1 MSLSSGN
8 FSSALSWIGSL
19 CGLCVSVF
27 AACAA
32 VRMGHRL
39 HQRRAYIL
47 ILSSALF
54 FLSVFLGAPFL
65 FDRLDALWGL
75 RPYNAQIQ
83 SLSSSIR
90 APLYDS
96 VSLSLQIRNG
106 GSQTWD
112 STVADGPGFLSW
124 HVLNA
129 EGAMLRFDNRRIPF
143 PHPLPPGETAPISVT
158 FCPFEEGLTE
168 GRYYL
173 DFDVVCEGQFWFA
186 DRGSL
191 PCRVGLEVTR

>member
-8 FSSALSWIGSL
+8 FASMLSWIGPL
-19 CGLCVSVF
+19 CGLCVSVL
-27 AACAA
+27 AACTA

-39 HQRRAYIL
+39 RQKRAYLL

-54 FLSVFLGAPFL
+54 LLSAFLGAPLL
-65 FDRLDALWGL
+65 FDRLNALWGL

-83 SLSSSIR
+83 SSSPSVR
-90 APLYDS
+90 ASLHD
-96 VSLSLQIRNG
+96 VLSLPLRIRNG

-112 STVADGPGFLSW
+112 STDADGPEFLSW

-158 FCPFEEGLTE
+158 LRPFEEGLTE